1 MVLDAKGAMGH
12 LEGVSLRSVHRPYV
26 CFSRVMIPYLTSTS
40 TEPPVIC
47 VESAPVTDSVMLL
60 PFCTVP
66 PAGVI
71 DTDVSFRSSPE
82 APHEQYPSELER
94 GRTSTTAHP
103 GQQPQQSEQTEQKR
117 KRPSFSKQR
126 EISPC

>member
-12 LEGVSLRSVHRPYV
+12 LEGGSFRSVHRSYV

-47 VESAPVTDSVMLL
+47 VESAPVTESVMLL

-66 PAGVI
+66 PDGVI
-71 DTDVSFRSSPE
+71 VTAVSFRSSPE
-82 APHEQYPSELER
+82 APHEQYPSELGTGSDEHDGTPWAAATANR
-94 GRTSTTAHP
+94 ANRAKAKTT
-103 GQQPQQSEQTEQKR
+103 
-117 KRPSFSKQR
+117 F
-126 EISPC
+126 IS